1 VNFKKAVKVTP
12 HLQNAWMPG
21 LGALRAQDRPHIDA
35 EDTRLLN
42 GSADVD
48 GALQQHQPHA
58 HRWDFAIAYR
68 HSNRQKD
75 CVYWVE
81 MHTAIDK
88 EVKVVLDKLH
98 WLRAWLAADGKL
110 LSQFERDF
118 VWISS
123 GATSFTSTAP
133 KVKLIAQHG
142 LQYKAKVLRI
152 PSLRRS

>member
-1 VNFKKAVKVTP
+1 MNFKKAVKATP

-21 LGALRAQDRPHIDA
+21 LGALRAQDRPHISA
-35 EDTRLLN
+35 EDTRKLT

-48 GALQQHQPHA
+48 GALRAHQPNA

-68 HSNRQKD
+68 HSNRQQD

-88 EVKVVLDKLH
+88 EVKVVLAKLH
-98 WLRAWLAADGKL
+98 WLQTWLAADGKL
-110 LSQFERDF
+110 LTQFECDF
-118 VWISS
+118 VWVSS

-152 PSLRRS
+152 PSVRRS

>member
-1 VNFKKAVKVTP
+1 
-12 HLQNAWMPG
+12 MPG
-21 LGALRAQDRPHIDA
+21 LGALRREDKPHIAA
-35 EDTRLLN
+35 EDTRLLT

-48 GALQQHQPHA
+48 AALRAQQPHA

-68 HSNRQKD
+68 HSNRQRD

-133 KVKLIAQHG
+133 KVKLIAQYG
-142 LQYKAKVLRI
+142 LQYKPKLLRI
-152 PSLRRS
+152 SSVRGS

>member
-1 VNFKKAVKVTP
+1 MNFKSAVKATP
-12 HLQNAWMPG
+12 LLENAWMPG

-68 HSNRQKD
+68 HSNRDQD
-75 CVYWVE
+75 FVYWVE

-88 EVKVVLDKLH
+88 EVKVVLAKLD
-98 WLRAWLAADGKL
+98 WLRAWLATDGKL

-118 VWISS
+118 VWVST

-152 PSLRRS
+152 QTVRRS